1 MPFSGQIE
9 MRNYFQKALYLFVVA
24 CFSVSAGT
32 LEDYF
37 SAVERDD
44 ASTVSRLIR
53 QGQDPNARRADGQT
67 ALSLALRDASPRV
80 VQTLMALPKLDIDAM
95 NASGESALMMAALR
109 GNLEAAQA
117 LVARGARIH
126 HEGWT
131 PLHYAATGPEP
142 KLVTL
147 LIQRGAQ
154 IEALSPNK
162 TTPLM
167 MAARYGDE
175 RNVDALLAQG
185 ASRQARNDKGLNAA
199 DFAKLAG
206 RESLAARLAP

>member
-80 VQTLMALPKLDIDAM
+80 AQTLMALPKLDIDAM